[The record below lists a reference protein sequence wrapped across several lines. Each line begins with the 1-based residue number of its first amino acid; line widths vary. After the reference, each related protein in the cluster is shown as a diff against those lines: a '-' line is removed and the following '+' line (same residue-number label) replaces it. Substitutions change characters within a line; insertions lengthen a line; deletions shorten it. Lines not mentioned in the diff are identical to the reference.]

1 MVGVSFTEVES
12 CKRTRFKVGFGH
24 LESSVV
30 SKIPLRYLRRHLK
43 QYVDPVELKFQR
55 DEWRD
60 LHIVHLCVGSE
71 GVIECICGGQ
81 MHVSNIGMERK
92 EDLGRRLKKIP
103 VVNGLARD
111 VRHTS

>member
-1 MVGVSFTEVES
+1 MVWWVY
-12 CKRTRFKVGFGH
+12 H
-24 LESSVV
+24 LLRLNLAREPDLRLVLDILNPALS
-30 SKIPLRYLRRHLK
+30 LRYLRRHLK